1 MGVEELVVGELEVPL
16 GVGEVL
22 GEVEGLDMAMQE
34 LPQAMVLVLLAAW
47 VGMEMWL
54 GVLVGHV
61 LVKPLEV
68 VATVG
73 LAMAMGTVR
82 MVMGPLQDMEHEAVA
97 MEQAQVAMAAQWQEE
112 LVLGAMGEGDMGMHI
127 LLAMQITHGDQ
138 LEWTPTILL
147 QQGQALRAVAA
158 IAWGVEQ
165 QLRGLPLEQLA
176 MGEVM
181 APLAGSHIEVLMHA
195 SGPTLL
201 LVFALA
207 S

>member
-34 LPQAMVLVLLAAW
+34 LLQAMVLVLLAAW

-127 LLAMQITHGDQ
+127 LQAMQITRGDQ

-147 QQGQALRAVAA
+147 QQGQALQAVAA

-165 QLRGLPLEQLA
+165 QLRGLPLERLA

>member
-1 MGVEELVVGELEVPL
+1 MGELEVPP

-82 MVMGPLQDMEHEAVA
+82 MVMGRLQDMEHEAVA
-97 MEQAQVAMAAQWQEE
+97 MEQAQVAMAAQWQED

-127 LLAMQITHGDQ
+127 LQAMQITHGD
-138 LEWTPTILL
+138 
-147 QQGQALRAVAA
+147 
-158 IAWGVEQ
+158 Q